1 MISLPLVFTTAASS
15 AISTGF
21 TLGYRPL
28 LDPIAVD
35 DYWLVLLLP
44 LVFAI
49 SLVYKTIKLD
59 DLTHLP
65 RQAIY
70 LASQIVAFMVLT
82 ASALWL
88 MGMLV

>member
-1 MISLPLVFTTAASS
+1 MITSSLLNSFLASLS
-15 AISTGF
+15 
-21 TLGYRPL
+21 LGYRPL
-28 LDPIAVD
+28 LDPIPVD

-49 SLVYKTIKLD
+49 SLVYKAIKLD

-65 RQAIY
+65 RQSIY
-70 LASQIVAFMVLT
+70 LAGQIVAFMFLAAT
-82 ASALWL
+82 ALWL

>member
-1 MISLPLVFTTAASS
+1 MITSPIIAY
-15 AISTGF
+15 AIQSIS
-21 TLGYRPL
+21 LGYRPL
-28 LDPIAVD
+28 LDPIPVD
-35 DYWLVLLLP
+35 DYWLLLLVP

-65 RQAIY
+65 RQTFF
-70 LASQIVAFMVLT
+70 LAGQIVAFMLL
-82 ASALWL
+82 AAAALWL

>member
-1 MISLPLVFTTAASS
+1 MINFPMLETFLAS
-15 AISTGF
+15 IP
-21 TLGYRPL
+21 LGYRPL
-28 LDPIAVD
+28 LDPIPAD

-49 SLVYKTIKLD
+49 SLVYKAIKLD

-65 RQAIY
+65 RQSIY
-70 LASQIVAFMVLT
+70 LAGQIVAFMFLAAT
-82 ASALWL
+82 ALWL